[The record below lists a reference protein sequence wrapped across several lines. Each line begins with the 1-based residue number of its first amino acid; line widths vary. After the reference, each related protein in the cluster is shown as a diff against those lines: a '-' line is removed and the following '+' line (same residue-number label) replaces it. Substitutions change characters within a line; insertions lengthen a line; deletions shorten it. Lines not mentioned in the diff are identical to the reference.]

1 MAFYDHNS
9 ISLEVKSIIL
19 DLRSKIDSLRIH
31 TCSLRFITK
40 IGCGVLLA
48 AALTGC
54 NSTGDTLKVN
64 TQKASINNK
73 TKFSSKSYGVAASP
87 RLTVSKNVKKG
98 GGRAVVGKP
107 YKVRG
112 KWYHPKEE
120 PGYDRT
126 GLASW
131 YGPNFHGRLTANG
144 EIYDQYHLSA
154 AHPTFPLPSYARVT
168 NKETGRSVVVR
179 VNDRGPFAH
188 NRIID
193 LSSKAADMLGTKQKG
208 VADVR
213 VQYIGRAPLHG
224 QDMQYLVA
232 SYSENGQPGIFA
244 QGTQIALNAV
254 KAPFEVFQ
262 AAPKPAKKPHRDLL
276 TLVGG
281 KNVYVP
287 TAEVTGSVPKPTTP
301 AVAAPKAVP
310 KTTQIVKSSKT
321 AKPTVLA
328 ATLESDTKTSIV
340 KPKLTA
346 DLLKKYHLRKAIQ

>member
-1 MAFYDHNS
+1 M
-9 ISLEVKSIIL
+9 
-19 DLRSKIDSLRIH
+19 DLRFKIIDLHIHSRSLRI
-31 TCSLRFITK
+31 LTK
-40 IGCGVLLA
+40 FGCGVVLA
-48 AALTGC
+48 AVLAGC
-54 NSTGDTLKVN
+54 NSTGDALKVSAN
-64 TQKASINNK
+64 SANINNK

-112 KWYHPKEE
+112 KWYHPKED
-120 PGYDRT
+120 PSYDRT

-144 EIYDQYHLSA
+144 EIYDQNHLSA
-154 AHPTFPLPSYARVT
+154 AHTTFPLPSYARVT
-168 NKETGRSVVVR
+168 NKESGKSVVVR

-213 VQYIGRAPLHG
+213 VEYIGRAPLHG

-244 QGTQIALNAV
+244 QGTQIAVNAV
-254 KAPFEVFQ
+254 KAPFEVFNS
-262 AAPKPAKKPHRDLL
+262 APKPAKAPRRDLL

-287 TAEVTGSVPKPTTP
+287 SAEVTGTVPTP
-301 AVAAPKAVP
+301 AKAKVATKKIAPRA
-310 KTTQIVKSSKT
+310 VKSVKSIKT

-328 ATLESDTKTSIV
+328 TVLETDTQTAIV
-340 KPKLTA
+340 KPKLTV
-346 DLLKKYHLRKAIQ
+346 DLLKKYHLRKTIQ

>member
-1 MAFYDHNS
+1 MSFRFNQADLHALSSSRRLLTRISCS
-9 ISLEVKSIIL
+9 IV
-19 DLRSKIDSLRIH
+19 
-31 TCSLRFITK
+31 
-40 IGCGVLLA
+40 LA
-48 AALTGC
+48 ASLAGC
-54 NSTGDTLKVN
+54 NSTSDALKVAAKTAN
-64 TQKASINNK
+64 INND
-73 TKFSSKSYGVAASP
+73 TKFSSKVFGVAASP
-87 RLTVSKNVKKG
+87 RLTVSTNVKKG

-120 PGYDRT
+120 PGYDRS

-144 EIYDQYHLSA
+144 EIYDQNHLSA

-168 NKETGRSVVVR
+168 HKESGRSVVVR

-213 VQYIGRAPLHG
+213 VEYIGRAPLHG

-232 SYSENGQPGIFA
+232 SYSENGRPGIFS
-244 QGTQIALNAV
+244 QGTQIAVNAV
-254 KAPFEVFQ
+254 KAPFEIFKSS
-262 AAPKPAKKPHRDLL
+262 PKPARAPRRDLL
-276 TLVGG
+276 TLIGG

-287 TAEVTGSVPKPTTP
+287 TADVTGSIPSSDTP
-301 AVAAPKAVP
+301 APQLPATKTPKVAVKKAKP
-310 KTTQIVKSSKT
+310 KTVRNAKT
-321 AKPTVLA
+321 VKPTVLA
-328 ATLESDTKTSIV
+328 TVLETDKPTTIV

-346 DLLKKYHLRKAIQ
+346 DLLKKYHLRKSLQ

>member
-1 MAFYDHNS
+1 M
-9 ISLEVKSIIL
+9 
-19 DLRSKIDSLRIH
+19 DLRFKITNLRAGKPSLGF
-31 TCSLRFITK
+31 LTK
-40 IGCGVLLA
+40 ICCGFVLA
-48 AALTGC
+48 AALAGC
-54 NSTGDTLKVN
+54 SSTGDALKVGTN
-64 TQKASINNK
+64 TASINNK

-168 NKETGRSVVVR
+168 NQETGKSVVVR

-188 NRIID
+188 KRIID

-232 SYSENGQPGIFA
+232 SYSENGSPGIFA
-244 QGTQIALNAV
+244 QGTQLAVNAV
-254 KAPFEVFQ
+254 KAPFEVFKTAK
-262 AAPKPAKKPHRDLL
+262 AAKPAKPPHRDLL

-287 TAEVTGSVPKPTTP
+287 SAEVTGTIPKP
-301 AVAAPKAVP
+301 A
-310 KTTQIVKSSKT
+310 KTNAITKETVSKT
-321 AKPTVLA
+321 VKAAKPTVLA
-328 ATLESDTKTSIV
+328 SALEAEPQTAVV
-340 KPKLTA
+340 KPKLTV
-346 DLLKKYHLRKAIQ
+346 DLLKKYHLRKTIQ

>member
-1 MAFYDHNS
+1 M
-9 ISLEVKSIIL
+9 EVKSNIL
-19 DLRSKIDSLRIH
+19 DLRFKTVASTKQTRSF
-31 TCSLRFITK
+31 RFLSR

-48 AALTGC
+48 VTLAGC
-54 NSTGDTLKVN
+54 NSTGETLKVGA
-64 TQKASINNK
+64 KSASINNK

-112 KWYHPKEE
+112 KWYTPKEE
-120 PGYDRT
+120 PGYDRK

-168 NKETGRSVVVR
+168 NEETGKSVVVR

-188 NRIID
+188 KRIID

-244 QGTQIALNAV
+244 QGTQIAVNAV
-254 KAPFEVFQ
+254 KAPFDVFKSKSS
-262 AAPKPAKKPHRDLL
+262 PKPARAPRRDLL

-281 KNVYVP
+281 KSIYVP
-287 TAEVTGSVPKPTTP
+287 TAEVTGSIPTP
-301 AVAAPKAVP
+301 AKPNVAAKKVAPKVV
-310 KTTQIVKSSKT
+310 KIVKSAKT

-328 ATLESDTKTSIV
+328 AALETNTQTAIV
-340 KPKLTA
+340 KPKLTV
-346 DLLKKYHLRKAIQ
+346 DLLKKYHLRKSIQ